1 MAAAARRPPLLRE
14 PLRSHRDRRLRPH
27 SESGRAEPRCTR
39 RAFGVYNVKNLLDSL
54 KRGDWRALLASF
66 LYFDTGF
73 TVWVMY
79 GPLAPAIA
87 KDYALNDAQKAF
99 LVAVPALA
107 AAILRV
113 TFGNMYQAID
123 GRRLA
128 LVGIALSA
136 IPPAVLMSLPG

>member
-1 MAAAARRPPLLRE
+1 MRGGNLFLGRPM
-14 PLRSHRDRRLRPH
+14 
-27 SESGRAEPRCTR
+27 
-39 RAFGVYNVKNLLDSL
+39 KNILASL
-54 KRGDWRALLASF
+54 KSGDWRALLASF

-87 KDYALNDAQKAF
+87 KGYALNDAQKAF
-99 LVAVPALA
+99 LVAVPVLA

-123 GRRLA
+123 GKRLA
-128 LVGIALSA
+128 LAAIVLSP
-136 IPPAVLMSLPG
+136 IPPPVLPS